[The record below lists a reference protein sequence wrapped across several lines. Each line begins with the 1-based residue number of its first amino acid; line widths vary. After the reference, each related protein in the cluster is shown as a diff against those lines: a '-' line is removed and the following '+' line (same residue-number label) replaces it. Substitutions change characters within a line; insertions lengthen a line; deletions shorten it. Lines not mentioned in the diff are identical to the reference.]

1 LSANHNSNKIVKV
14 NFIEKSAMN
23 TPLTIYQIDS
33 FTTTPFRGNPAGVML
48 VDEQTSAE
56 WMQKVAMEM
65 NLSET
70 AFLIP
75 RGEKYRIRFFTPNSE
90 MPLCGHATLASAHL
104 IYALGL
110 KDQSET
116 VIFQAEKDRLSVRY
130 AAGWLVMTFPRFKYE
145 SVFLPAEIQ
154 TALGF
159 EPLALYN
166 CDNNWKMAIA
176 PDQTTL
182 LQANPDFEALKRMG
196 LGHLG
201 ITAKSDT
208 ADYDFVSRAFAPD
221 LGINEDPVTGSIH
234 CALAPYWAEQLGKN
248 QLKARQLSAR
258 SGELLLV
265 VHDQNVEIRGQ
276 AVTVFKADLYA

>member
-1 LSANHNSNKIVKV
+1 MKN
-14 NFIEKSAMN
+14 
-23 TPLTIYQIDS
+23 PLHIYQIDS
-33 FTTTPFRGNPAGVML
+33 FTTTPFHGNPAGVML
-48 VDEQTSAE
+48 VDEHCSAN

-75 RGEKYRIRFFTPNSE
+75 QGEEYRIRFFTPTSE

-104 IYALGL
+104 VYTLGL
-110 KDQSET
+110 KDKSET
-116 VIFQAEKDRLSVRY
+116 VVFQAEKDRLAVRY
-130 AAGWLVMTFPRFKYE
+130 EAGFLVMTFPRFKYE
-145 SVFLPAEIQ
+145 RAALPAEIQ

-176 PDQTTL
+176 SNQAAIL
-182 LQANPDFEALKRMG
+182 NANPDFELLKRMG

-208 ADYDFVSRAFAPD
+208 YEYDFVSRAFAPD

-248 QLKARQLSAR
+248 QLKARQLSTR
-258 SGELLLV
+258 SGELSLV
-265 VHDQNVEIRGQ
+265 VLDQHVEIRGQ